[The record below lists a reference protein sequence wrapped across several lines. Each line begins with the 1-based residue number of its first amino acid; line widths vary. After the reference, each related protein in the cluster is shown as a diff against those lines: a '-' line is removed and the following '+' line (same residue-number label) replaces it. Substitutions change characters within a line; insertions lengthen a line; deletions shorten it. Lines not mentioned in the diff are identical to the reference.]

1 MTITAAYRAYVE
13 DRQVYV
19 AAGTLKTYAGHLK
32 LFFDFLEERYR
43 KDVTALSFSDMPD
56 NIYSAYILYLRQ
68 KGVKIQLFGVIA
80 ARSRLFLNTAMKKIY
95 ARTI

>member
-43 KDVTALSFSDMPD
+43 KDVQICRI
-56 NIYSAYILYLRQ
+56 IYTVLTYC
-68 KGVKIQLFGVIA
+68 
-80 ARSRLFLNTAMKKIY
+80 IY
-95 ARTI
+95 GKRG